1 MFKKVLQS
9 ISKSLGK
16 PSAPAPAPAPAAAP
30 RAEAQPPARQSPP
43 PAPASKAAPA
53 PAKAAPAPAA
63 QPRTVEEQLGI
74 DPKMNKDQIRD
85 HLKLLY
91 RRYNRAASSLDNATR
106 SEADAMLDAIVAV
119 REKNFGE
126 I

>member
-9 ISKSLGK
+9 ISKSLSRQTEAPVK
-16 PSAPAPAPAPAAAP
+16 PATINRGTPPAASSAPSPVAVVKGSASP
-30 RAEAQPPARQSPP
+30 AQPASPQTP
-43 PAPASKAAPA
+43 
-53 PAKAAPAPAA
+53 
-63 QPRTVEEQLGI
+63 EELLGI
-74 DPKMNKDQIRD
+74 DPRMSKEQIRD

-91 RRYNRAASSLDNATR
+91 RRYNRAASSLDNTTR
-106 SEADAMLDAIVAV
+106 LEADAMLDAIVSV

>member
-9 ISKSLGK
+9 ISKSLSRQADAPVK
-16 PSAPAPAPAPAAAP
+16 PATAPRSAPPSPA
-30 RAEAQPPARQSPP
+30 SPP
-43 PAPASKAAPA
+43 PPPASKAAASSVPA
-53 PAKAAPAPAA
+53 PPSKSAPATP
-63 QPRTVEEQLGI
+63 EGLLGI
-74 DPKMNKDQIRD
+74 DPKMNKEQIRD

-106 SEADAMLDAIVAV
+106 SEADTMLDAIVAV

>member
-9 ISKSLGK
+9 ISKSLNRQSEPPIK
-16 PSAPAPAPAPAAAP
+16 PPTPARSEAPRPAAPSFTPPPPQPAATVGPAPVRAAP
-30 RAEAQPPARQSPP
+30 PATP
-43 PAPASKAAPA
+43 
-53 PAKAAPAPAA
+53 
-63 QPRTVEEQLGI
+63 EGLLGI
-74 DPKMNKDQIRD
+74 EPKMNKEQIRD

-106 SEADAMLDAIVAV
+106 SEADSMLDAIVAV

>member
-16 PSAPAPAPAPAAAP
+16 PSAQPAPAPAAAP

-43 PAPASKAAPA
+43 PAPAGKAAAA
-53 PAKAAPAPAA
+53 PAKAAPAA
-63 QPRTVEEQLGI
+63 QPKSVEEQLGI

-106 SEADAMLDAIVAV
+106 SEADAMLTAIVAV

>member
-9 ISKSLGK
+9 ISKSLSRQTDVPVKPATAPRNAPPSPASFPPPPPAGK
-16 PSAPAPAPAPAAAP
+16 ATASSAPAPVSKS
-30 RAEAQPPARQSPP
+30 SPSTP
-43 PAPASKAAPA
+43 
-53 PAKAAPAPAA
+53 
-63 QPRTVEEQLGI
+63 EGLLGI
-74 DPKMNKDQIRD
+74 EPKMNKEQIRD
-85 HLKLLY
+85 RLKLLY